1 MIKIAILGLGVVGG
15 GVADIL
21 ESNKKILSAKLGG
34 NGEPLVRIK
43 YVLDKRTSVGHGL
56 DGCVTMDYEKILNDD
71 EVSVIVETLGGIH
84 PAYDFTKA
92 ALEHGKHVVT
102 SNKAVVSACGD
113 ELVRIARENSVA
125 YLFEASVGGGIPI
138 IRPLMSCLAANDIN
152 RICGILNGTT
162 NFILTEMETKG
173 LSFEEALEKAQK
185 LGYAE
190 ADPTADVS
198 GADTARKICILA
210 NIAYNMFITH
220 KDISYKGI
228 TDITR
233 DDIILASMLGYRI
246 KLIGYA
252 AGKGSAVDVFTAPM
266 LVSAGTQLAI
276 TDGEFNCISV
286 EGNAVGE
293 ITFTG
298 KGAGSLPTASAI
310 VADILDAV
318 TSAPRYPWS
327 CAERGAAPANSD
339 GQYNMFYRF
348 SDGILAEKTAAEYGV
363 RAVSHNGKYA
373 FILPA
378 GAEKQDASLSVRVM
392 E

>member
-21 ESNKKILSAKLGG
+21 EKNSKVLSTKLGG
-34 NGEPLVRIK
+34 SGEPLIGIK
-43 YVLDKRTSVGHGL
+43 YVLDKRASVGHGL
-56 DGCVTMDYEKILNDD
+56 DDCITMDFEKILNDD
-71 EVSVIVETLGGIH
+71 EVSVVVETMGGIH
-84 PAYDFTKA
+84 PAYDFSKA

-162 NFILTEMETKG
+162 NFILTEMETKD
-173 LSFEEALEKAQK
+173 LSFEEALKKAQK

-190 ADPTADVS
+190 ADPTADIG

-220 KDISYKGI
+220 EDISYEGI
-228 TDITR
+228 TGITH
-233 DDIILASMLGYRI
+233 DDILLASMLGYRI

-252 AGKGSAVDVFTAPM
+252 AGEGDTADVFTAPM
-266 LVSAGTQLAI
+266 LVRVGTQLAI
-276 TDGEFNCISV
+276 TEGEFNCINV

-310 VADILDAV
+310 VADVLDAV
-318 TSAPRYPWS
+318 TCAPRYPWS
-327 CAERGAAPANSD
+327 CTKRGSALTASSESYSNYYRTTDSAA
-339 GQYNMFYRF
+339 
-348 SDGILAEKTAAEYGV
+348 AEKAASEHGV
-363 RAVSHNGKYA
+363 RTVAHNGAYA

-378 GAEKQDASLSVRVM
+378 GVPVQNADLKLRILE
-392 E
+392 